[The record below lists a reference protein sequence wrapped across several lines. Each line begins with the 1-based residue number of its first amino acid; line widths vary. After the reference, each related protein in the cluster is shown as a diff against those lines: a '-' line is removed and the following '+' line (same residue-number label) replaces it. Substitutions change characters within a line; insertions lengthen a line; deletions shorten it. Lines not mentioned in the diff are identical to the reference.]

1 MAVGEQVVEELY
13 NLLGL
18 LGVEVQEVV
27 EEVSCYKECIDTGIG
42 LCEYDSFEG
51 LYDVLGGGVLVSE
64 VYVGGD
70 YVSHR
75 FLVGMCWFIPSAHV
89 VEKVLSGRSRKEFFR
104 PCLLGSLFKKER
116 LCRIFS

>member
-1 MAVGEQVVEELY
+1 MEELH

-75 FLVGMCWFIPSAHV
+75 FGRVCVGSYHQRM
-89 VEKVLSGRSRKEFFR
+89 
-104 PCLLGSLFKKER
+104 
-116 LCRIFS
+116 